1 MSNNTF
7 LEGTEYSH
15 VPAHNMVEL
24 SRKTFKYLGQMIATS
39 VVHGGPG
46 PQCLFQAGWIT
57 SALEWRRFME
67 THLIQQEKTKL
78 RRLVLITVLYNYS
91 EYYIL

>member
-7 LEGTEYSH
+7 LEGTEYSR

-46 PQCLFQAGWIT
+46 PQCLFQAVVDYICFGMDKVHGNTPDPTGKDKIEKVVT
-57 SALEWRRFME
+57 NISA
-67 THLIQQEKTKL
+67 I
-78 RRLVLITVLYNYS
+78 
-91 EYYIL
+91 